1 MAQEDRGLVIRGM
14 LLFTGIGV
22 LVLVVLAILFWR
34 PQPPQAKHEMP
45 PEFYIAAAAVPEGTF
60 PAGISWASLYQMAE
74 TLPSDPGYDIR
85 YNAAATLAR
94 RGSPDV
100 PWDLIREMLDEK
112 QQLRNN
118 RVRQPDGRDI
128 YDQAAARATMLVA
141 LRALTAWHEKR
152 ADKKDEPSTE
162 LRDIYAQV
170 DRLAESPYVEMKE
183 HAEKARATFF
193 RAK

>member
-34 PQPPQAKHEMP
+34 PQPPPAKHEMP
-45 PEFYIAAAAVPEGTF
+45 PEFYIAAAAIPEGTF
-60 PAGISWASLYQMAE
+60 PAGISWVSLYHMAE

-94 RGSPDV
+94 RGSSDV

-112 QQLRNN
+112 QQL
-118 RVRQPDGRDI
+118 
-128 YDQAAARATMLVA
+128 
-141 LRALTAWHEKR
+141 
-152 ADKKDEPSTE
+152 
-162 LRDIYAQV
+162 
-170 DRLAESPYVEMKE
+170 
-183 HAEKARATFF
+183 
-193 RAK
+193 